1 VSRSGLLRGEL
12 APITIASLSTIA
24 LAAFDGV
31 SVIAILPRITGDLG
45 DVGFISWVIT
55 GFLVASTISV
65 VVAGPMV
72 DTLGVCTTFRITL
85 IVFGVASVACA
96 AAPNVP
102 VLIAFRVLQGVGGG
116 LVIAVAL
123 AAVGLVYPSDL
134 VPRAYATISA
144 LWGAMAIVGP
154 AVAAGLN
161 AVAGWRAVF
170 LVNVPLCILAG
181 ALAWS
186 RFPGRRADA
195 HTLRFDTTGIVLL
208 GAFTVVSLVAVSWFS
223 AWTVAG
229 LVVAAVLAG
238 AYTTHARRAAAPV
251 LEPQFIAHMPL
262 SGIHLASA
270 AAFGGCLGVNA
281 YLPLYVQAGLDHSS
295 TMAAAS
301 VLFFSVGWSFGSIAV
316 SRVLD
321 RFRPVDVALT
331 GFGLIVP
338 PLFAGFVW
346 FGSTTS
352 LGLVWTL
359 TLVEGLGVGLVST
372 SLLTFLQHEVDPS
385 GMGRANAAHQY
396 VRNLVYTYCAA
407 LVSAVVLYVVQRR
420 VGDIDAVRDLLAG
433 EDVETGAA
441 TGRAIAS
448 GYRFAH
454 LVTLAVAALG
464 VVAALRLRRF
474 SRSRGHRTSQICE
487 VP

>member
-1 VSRSGLLRGEL
+1 MSRGGLLRGEL
-12 APITIASLSTIA
+12 APITVASLSTIA

-72 DTLGVCTTFRITL
+72 DTLGVRTTFRITL
-85 IVFGVASVACA
+85 IVFGAASVACA

-102 VLIAFRVLQGVGGG
+102 VLIAFRVLQGIGGG

-123 AAVGLVYPSDL
+123 AAVGLVYPSEL

-154 AVAAGLN
+154 AVAAGLS
-161 AVAGWRAVF
+161 AAAGWRAVF
-170 LVNVPLCILAG
+170 LVNVPLCVLAG

-195 HTLRFDTTGIVLL
+195 QPLRFDTTGIVLL
-208 GAFTVVSLVAVSWFS
+208 GAFTVVSLVAVSSFS
-223 AWTVAG
+223 AWTLAG
-229 LVVAAVLAG
+229 VAAALLLGG
-238 AYTTHARRAAAPV
+238 AYWTHARRVPAPV
-251 LEPQFIAHMPL
+251 LEPQFIARMPL
-262 SGIHLASA
+262 AGIHLASA
-270 AAFGGCLGVNA
+270 AAFGGSLGVNA
-281 YLPLYVQAGLDHSS
+281 YLPLYVQAGLDQSS
-295 TMAAAS
+295 TTAAAS
-301 VLFFSVGWSFGSIAV
+301 VVFFSVGWSFGSIAV
-316 SRVLD
+316 SRVLE
-321 RFRPVDVALT
+321 RFRPVDVAIA
-331 GFGLIVP
+331 GFMLIVP
-338 PLFAGFVW
+338 SLLAAFVS
-346 FGSTTS
+346 FGPATS
-352 LGLVWTL
+352 LAMVWAI

-420 VGDIDAVRDLLAG
+420 VGDIEAVRDLLAG
-433 EDVETGAA
+433 DDVEAGDA

-448 GYRFAH
+448 GYRFAQ
-454 LVTLAVAALG
+454 LVALAVAALG
-464 VVAALRLRRF
+464 VAAALRLKA
-474 SRSRGHRTSQICE
+474 RGHRTSQICE
-487 VP
+487 VR